1 MDMSNPVY
9 FSTEMVRAL
18 PEDGNRYETVYG
30 ELLVTPTPQPLHQL
44 VVLRLLVLLEGYLL
58 HEPVGELLPS
68 PADISWG
75 PDVLVQPDLF
85 VARLEEVRTM
95 DWSAVKT
102 LLLVIE
108 VMSPGTARAD
118 RFVKRRLY
126 QKQQIPAYWIVD
138 PDAKLVEV
146 WTPEALFP
154 TVVTD
159 AVEWRPAGA
168 VEPCVIRIEELF
180 RPI

>member
-1 MDMSNPVY
+1 
-9 FSTEMVRAL
+9 
-18 PEDGNRYETVYG
+18 
-30 ELLVTPTPQPLHQL
+30 
-44 VVLRLLVLLEGYLL
+44 
-58 HEPVGELLPS
+58 
-68 PADISWG
+68 
-75 PDVLVQPDLF
+75 VQPDLF

-126 QKQQIPAYWIVD
+126 QKQQIPTYWIVD
-138 PDAKLVEV
+138 PEAKLVEV
-146 WTPEALFP
+146 WTPEAVFP

-159 AVEWRPAGA
+159 TLEWRPEGIA
-168 VEPCVIRIEELF
+168 EPCVIQLEELF
-180 RPI
+180 GPI